1 MNFDSDPNSNHF
13 AGRSVQPS
21 HRLHCAPEYSAI
33 CLTLSIKSTF
43 MLGELE
49 QIVLLAVLRVGEG
62 AYGVPVHDEIVRLAR
77 RDLTIG
83 TVYKTLARLEDK
95 GLVRSYDGDPTP
107 QRGGRRTRC
116 FMVTIAG
123 RRSLEASL
131 ATLRRMAVG
140 LDVGLEPS

>member
-1 MNFDSDPNSNHF
+1 
-13 AGRSVQPS
+13 
-21 HRLHCAPEYSAI
+21 
-33 CLTLSIKSTF
+33 

-49 QIVLLAVLRVGEG
+49 QIVILAVLRVGDA
-62 AYGVPVHDEIVRLAR
+62 AYGVPVHDEIVRLTR

-95 GLVRSYDGDPTP
+95 GFVRSYAGDPTP

-116 FMVTIAG
+116 FAVTITG
-123 RRSLEASL
+123 RRALESTL

-140 LDVGLEPS
+140 LDVGLEPT